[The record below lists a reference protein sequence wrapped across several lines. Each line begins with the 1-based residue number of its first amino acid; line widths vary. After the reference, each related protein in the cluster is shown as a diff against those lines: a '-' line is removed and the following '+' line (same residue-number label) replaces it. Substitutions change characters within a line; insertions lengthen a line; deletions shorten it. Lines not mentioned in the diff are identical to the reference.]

1 MRQEKFCRW
10 RKEFLPQ
17 ENFSPT
23 SGEQGKL
30 LEVGQMMETSGP
42 AVLVGVIFPA
52 VLAVVGVVAAV
63 VAYYLHDESQG
74 S

>member
-1 MRQEKFCRW
+1 
-10 RKEFLPQ
+10 
-17 ENFSPT
+17 
-23 SGEQGKL
+23 
-30 LEVGQMMETSGP
+30 MMETSGP